1 MCAFISNVLQIYQLS
16 VARLVN
22 LNISVITGLVITG
35 NDLLL

>member
-1 MCAFISNVLQIYQLS
+1 MCAFISNVLQIYQLF